1 MFALKSKIY
10 LDEFNKCYKKI
21 IIADP
26 VPNDEKI
33 LKILKTIPN
42 KKLSPFQETDNCCPH
57 NRCISAF
64 VDPNNTCRLLCFEE
78 ITLLFQYLLSNGYTI
93 NTDITRIMLK
103 GKNQIP
109 ELICF
114 VQKN

>member
-21 IIADP
+21 MIIDP

-33 LKILKTIPN
+33 KKILKTIPN
-42 KKLSPFQETDNCCPH
+42 KKLSPFDESDNCCPKKH
-57 NRCISAF
+57 CLNA
-64 VDPNNTCRLLCFEE
+64 VLNPNNLCQLLCFDD
-78 ITLLFQYLLSNGYTI
+78 ITLLFQYLLTNNYKI
-93 NTDITRIMLK
+93 NTDITKIMMK

-109 ELICF
+109 DLICF
-114 VQKN
+114 VTKN